1 MPRNTKKII
10 IGIIIAIVLIL
21 IIIGVILYTLTDIFK
36 PTNVTFLK
44 YASQNAEVFS
54 SIFNIKEENE
64 YIEKLENSKFES
76 NALINAK
83 LNIKEQEDLN
93 DIASKFAINVN
104 TKSDM
109 LNEKGYSKINLS
121 YDNSDIVNLELNNQN
136 NMYGIKFTD
145 VVTKYVSIENKELKT
160 LAEKVGIDS
169 TQIPDQI
176 AKYSYTDIFSQIDF
190 TTEEKEQLA
199 KKYATIIIN
208 NIPEENFVK
217 QTKQMITVDQ
227 ATITANAYILNT
239 NKQQLE
245 EIAAKIL
252 EQLSTDEVIL
262 SKIDKIDAEIAKSE
276 QLEKTLKEQYTEQIN
291 AIIEELNSEENKE
304 ADQQTNIKL
313 TVYEANKKLIRTS
326 IDTDYVKTN
335 IDVSKTDAKS
345 TMNIQI
351 EETTESDYKSGTL
364 KVTKDTEG
372 TTQNIIADATLTINE
387 ETRTGQISRIRKQEG
402 NNVTTQINIKANQE
416 NNEYEIAYKNDIVI
430 LDNIEIEEL
439 TDKNNII
446 LNNQSAENIQ
456 KVIQIISEKQ
466 TAAFL
471 EKMQPILTR
480 IYAETPIENVEG
492 AFQNNES
499 NVTILESD
507 KNAFN
512 ANFEGYTGNKVKSA
526 SVQTLLSNLKNYS
539 AGVTIDS
546 TTGEII
552 ILIQKDIQSPTS
564 LDEANSKIDSSKTY
578 TVNLE
583 YTNEIASK
591 ITIKPNS

>member
-36 PTNVTFLK
+36 PANVTFLK
-44 YASQNAEVFS
+44 YASQNADVFS
-54 SIFNIKEENE
+54 AIFNIKEENE
-64 YIEKLENSKFES
+64 YVEKLENSKFES
-76 NALINAK
+76 NAVINAK

-109 LNEKGYSKINLS
+109 LNEKGYSKVNLS

-136 NMYGIKFTD
+136 NMYGIKFAD
-145 VVTKYVSIENKELKT
+145 VVTKYVSIENKELKA
-160 LAEKVGIDS
+160 LAEKVGMDS

-245 EIAAKIL
+245 ELAAKIL
-252 EQLSTDEVIL
+252 EQLSTDEIIL

-276 QLEKTLKEQYTEQIN
+276 QLEKTLKEQYTEQIST
-291 AIIEELNSEENKE
+291 IIEELNSEENKE

-313 TVYEANKKLIRTS
+313 TVYEANRKLIRTS

-335 IDVSKTDAKS
+335 IDVSKTDSKS
-345 TMNIQI
+345 SMNIQI
-351 EETTESDYKSGTL
+351 EETTESEYKTGAL
-364 KVTKDTEG
+364 KVTKETEG
-372 TTQNIIADATLTINE
+372 TTENIIADATLTMNE
-387 ETRTGQISRIRKQEG
+387 ETTTGQISRIRKQEG
-402 NNVTTQINIKANQE
+402 NNITTQINVKANQD
-416 NNEYEIAYKNDIVI
+416 NNEYEMAYKNDIAI
-430 LDNIEIEEL
+430 SDNIDIEEL
-439 TDKNNII
+439 TDKNNIV

-466 TAAFL
+466 TASFS

-546 TTGEII
+546 ATGEII
-552 ILIQKDIQSPTS
+552 ILIQKDLQSPTS

-591 ITIKPNS
+591 VTIKANN